1 MTREEAIK
9 AVHEVLREILPELEQ
24 VDEDTDMLDD
34 LGLLDLDLIEA
45 QLMFEEKFSVQLT
58 DEETDAIGEGNY
70 RIGDWVDRI
79 LEIRTQQDKQTKKDT

>member
-1 MTREEAIK
+1 MTREEAIQ
-9 AVHEVLREILPELEQ
+9 AVYEVLREILPELDS
-24 VDEDTDMLDD
+24 VNEDTDMLDD
-34 LGLLDLDLIEA
+34 LGMLDLDLIEA

-79 LEIRTQQDKQTKKDT
+79 LEIRKQQDKQT

>member
-1 MTREEAIK
+1 MTREEAIR
-9 AVHEVLREILPELEQ
+9 AVHEVLREILPELES
-24 VDEDTDMLDD
+24 VNEDTDMLDD

-58 DEETDAIGEGNY
+58 DEETDAIGTGNY

-79 LEIRTQQDKQTKKDT
+79 LEIRKQQDKQT

>member
-1 MTREEAIK
+1 MTREEALK
-9 AVHEVLREILPELEQ
+9 SVHEVLREILPELDS
-24 VDEDTDMLDD
+24 VNEDTDMLDD

-58 DEETDAIGEGNY
+58 DEETDAIGTGNY

-79 LEIRTQQDKQTKKDT
+79 LEIRKQQDKQT

>member
-79 LEIRTQQDKQTKKDT
+79 LEIRKQQDKQT

>member
-1 MTREEAIK
+1 MTREEAIQ
-9 AVHEVLREILPELEQ
+9 AVHEVLREILPELES
-24 VDEDTDMLDD
+24 VNEDTDMLDD
-34 LGLLDLDLIEA
+34 LGMLDLDLIEA

-79 LEIRTQQDKQTKKDT
+79 LEIRKQQDKQT

>member
-1 MTREEAIK
+1 MTREEAIR

-79 LEIRTQQDKQTKKDT
+79 LEIRKQQHKQT

>member
-1 MTREEAIK
+1 MTREEALK
-9 AVHEVLREILPELEQ
+9 SVHEVLREILPELEQ
-24 VDEDTDMLDD
+24 IDEDTDMLDD

-79 LEIRTQQDKQTKKDT
+79 LEIRKQQDKQT

>member
-9 AVHEVLREILPELEQ
+9 AVHEVLKEILPELEQ
-24 VDEDTDMLDD
+24 IDEDTNMLDD
-34 LGLLDLDLIEA
+34 LGMLDLDLIEA

-79 LEIRTQQDKQTKKDT
+79 LEIRKQQDKQTKEST

>member
-1 MTREEAIK
+1 MTREEAIR
-9 AVHEVLREILPELEQ
+9 AVHEVLREILPELDS
-24 VDEDTDMLDD
+24 VNEDTDMLDD

-58 DEETDAIGEGNY
+58 DEETDAIGTGNY

-79 LEIRTQQDKQTKKDT
+79 LEIRKQQDKQT

>member
-1 MTREEAIK
+1 MTREEAIR
-9 AVHEVLREILPELEQ
+9 AVHEVLREILPELES
-24 VDEDTDMLDD
+24 VNEDTDMLDD

-79 LEIRTQQDKQTKKDT
+79 LEIRKQQDKQT

>member
-1 MTREEAIK
+1 MTREEAIR

-24 VDEDTDMLDD
+24 IDEDTDMLDD

-79 LEIRTQQDKQTKKDT
+79 LEIRKQQDKQT

>member
-1 MTREEAIK
+1 MTREEAIR

-79 LEIRTQQDKQTKKDT
+79 LEIRKQQDKQT

>member
-1 MTREEAIK
+1 MTREEAIQ
-9 AVHEVLREILPELEQ
+9 AVHEVLREILPELDS
-24 VDEDTDMLDD
+24 VNEDTDMLDD
-34 LGLLDLDLIEA
+34 LGMLDLDLIEA

-79 LEIRTQQDKQTKKDT
+79 LEIRKQQDKQT

>member
-1 MTREEAIK
+1 MTREEAIR
-9 AVHEVLREILPELEQ
+9 AVHEVLREILPELKQ
-24 VDEDTDMLDD
+24 IDEDTDMLDD

-79 LEIRTQQDKQTKKDT
+79 LEIRKQQDKQT